1 MDSKNLRAEVGT
13 FQVLVRRDLNGSAY
27 VLRLSRNDLAFVP
40 GQHIHLGLAASS
52 DLREYSIY
60 SGIDDDFLEVLIRE
74 IDDGLVSRQLR
85 RIVPTEHVRLEGPY
99 GYFVLPDDRTVD
111 ERFLFVATGTGI
123 APFRSFVRSEP
134 GLNYLLLHGI
144 SSGDD
149 QFEYEYHHGVTTCL
163 SRSSPEAKGSSNV
176 VKQTEQRWHQGRV
189 TSYLRDHPVDPTTRC
204 YLCGNCDMIYE
215 AFDILRAYG
224 VPSSNLYAEV
234 YF

>member
-1 MDSKNLRAEVGT
+1 MGRNNLPSEVGT
-13 FQVLVRRDLNGSAY
+13 FQVLVRRELNSSAY
-27 VLRLSRNDLAFVP
+27 VLRVSRNDLSFVP

-85 RIVPTEHVRLEGPY
+85 RIEPTEHVRLEGPY
-99 GYFVLPDDRTVD
+99 GYFVLPDDRAAD

-144 SSGDD
+144 SNVDD
-149 QFEYEYHHGVTTCL
+149 QFEYESHHEVTTCL
-163 SRSSPEAKGSSNV
+163 SRSSPPVTNSNAV
-176 VKQTEQRWHQGRV
+176 SQTEQRWHQGRV
-189 TSYLRDHPVDPTTRC
+189 TSYLRNHPVDPTTRC